1 MNGYYILNLS
11 RKKKLSDK
19 LKILITSG
27 IFPPDIGGPASYVPK
42 IAGELSNHGHDIDVV
57 CLTEDLHK
65 DDYGKYRYKVHRIK
79 RSLFKPWRVLKT
91 IYKIYSL
98 AKSKDIV
105 FANTLS
111 LESSMGAILAR
122 KPIIHK
128 IVGDYAWENAR
139 NKGWYN
145 DTIDDYQVHQKSI
158 KLKALD
164 LYFKFGFKFANALF
178 TPSEYLNKI
187 VNGWKV
193 NQNIQTIYNSV
204 KKPDLVTNS
213 DKNQQDFIH
222 LVTVCRLVPWKHVD
236 EIIHVLKD
244 FENVKL
250 HVVGDGPLKDDLQKL
265 STSLGLKHRVTFYGQ
280 VDHLT
285 TFQLIQK
292 SNIFILN
299 STYEGLPHV
308 ILEAMACGVPVI
320 CNNVGGCGEV
330 VKHLETGFLME
341 RGIKEREIK
350 QAIEYFINNN
360 FQIEVFK
367 NNALKIIETKFA
379 FENMVNETEKLLKQI
394 VK

>member
-1 MNGYYILNLS
+1 M
-11 RKKKLSDK
+11 SDK

-42 IAGELSNHGHDIDVV
+42 IAGELSNYGHHVDVV
-57 CLTEDLHK
+57 CLTEDVHY
-65 DDYGKYRYKVHRIK
+65 DDHDNYNFKIHRIK
-79 RSLFKPWRVLKT
+79 RSHFKPWRVLKT
-91 IYKIYSL
+91 MYKIYSL
-98 AKSKDIV
+98 AKSKDVV

-164 LYFKFGFKFANALF
+164 LYFKFGFKYANALF

-193 NQNIQTIYNSV
+193 NQNVQTIYNSV
-204 KKPDLVTNS
+204 RRPDLVANA
-213 DKNQQDFIH
+213 DENEQDYIH

-244 FENVKL
+244 FENIKL
-250 HVVGDGPLKDDLQKL
+250 YIVGDGPLKDDLKKL
-265 STSLGLKHRVTFYGQ
+265 DLRSL
-280 VDHLT
+280 
-285 TFQLIQK
+285 I
-292 SNIFILN
+292 
-299 STYEGLPHV
+299 
-308 ILEAMACGVPVI
+308 
-320 CNNVGGCGEV
+320 
-330 VKHLETGFLME
+330 
-341 RGIKEREIK
+341 
-350 QAIEYFINNN
+350 
-360 FQIEVFK
+360 
-367 NNALKIIETKFA
+367 
-379 FENMVNETEKLLKQI
+379 
-394 VK
+394 